1 MIGWEAGVSDLAS
14 CCFFF
19 AAGSWVCSDGFPPE
33 RLSWVL
39 LCLLFFLPLRS
50 VLFSLLEF
58 SFFAEVRLVVF
69 VPLVGDARFGL
80 SLFASCSCLLLLL
93 MSWGG
98 FFCVGGYACC
108 GVCVFSSASP
118 CCKESL
124 RGAPLCMHCL
134 LLLLFVPSS
143 CFLSICLFLSC
154 LFLFL
159 MHAHAWRRRTLGL
172 SLMSSYDAALVTQA
186 LRPAYCSP
194 SVLLPHLFVLMA
206 DAAQAAPR
214 HQRRKEARAQAD
226 EDVRRVRQR
235 MDDADVRLDTLEGR
249 LRGHDLRL
257 QYLEAPLKL
266 VLKKFKAPV
275 EFWAAKDN
283 GFQAAKS
290 AFSAAFI
297 QELRDA
303 GGVTVQHLLEEAEPI
318 LAELDSHVVIGIFRT
333 GGATQDKDGNIIP
346 DAVLRLQPGDQGL
359 RLGYLLSSIG
369 RHLGEDRVVHTDR
382 PRKHQGEKG
391 KGKGKGKAQGK
402 GKDKGLAQ
410 PKRAAGRGA

>member
-1 MIGWEAGVSDLAS
+1 MQVLPAS
-14 CCFFF
+14 
-19 AAGSWVCSDGFPPE
+19 SS
-33 RLSWVL
+33 
-39 LCLLFFLPLRS
+39 LCP
-50 VLFSLLEF
+50 V
-58 SFFAEVRLVVF
+58 
-69 VPLVGDARFGL
+69 
-80 SLFASCSCLLLLL
+80 LLLLVRML
-93 MSWGG
+93 
-98 FFCVGGYACC
+98 V
-108 GVCVFSSASP
+108 VVVLVF
-118 CCKESL
+118 
-124 RGAPLCMHCL
+124 
-134 LLLLFVPSS
+134 V
-143 CFLSICLFLSC
+143 
-154 LFLFL
+154 L
-159 MHAHAWRRRTLGL
+159 MHVHAWRRRFLGL
-172 SLMSSYDAALVTQA
+172 SLLSSYDAALVTQA
-186 LRPAYCSP
+186 LRPAYCLP
-194 SVLLPHLFVLMA
+194 SVPTPPFFVLMA

-214 HQRRKEARAQAD
+214 HQRRKEARAQTD

-333 GGATQDKDGNIIP
+333 GGATQDKDGNLIP

-369 RHLGEDRVVHTDR
+369 RHLGEDRVVHQDR

-391 KGKGKGKAQGK
+391 KGKGKGKAPGK

-410 PKRAAGRGA
+410 PKRAAGRGV

>member
-1 MIGWEAGVSDLAS
+1 
-14 CCFFF
+14 
-19 AAGSWVCSDGFPPE
+19 
-33 RLSWVL
+33 
-39 LCLLFFLPLRS
+39 
-50 VLFSLLEF
+50 
-58 SFFAEVRLVVF
+58 
-69 VPLVGDARFGL
+69 
-80 SLFASCSCLLLLL
+80 
-93 MSWGG
+93 
-98 FFCVGGYACC
+98 
-108 GVCVFSSASP
+108 
-118 CCKESL
+118 
-124 RGAPLCMHCL
+124 
-134 LLLLFVPSS
+134 
-143 CFLSICLFLSC
+143 
-154 LFLFL
+154 
-159 MHAHAWRRRTLGL
+159 
-172 SLMSSYDAALVTQA
+172 MSSYDAALMTQA
-186 LRPAYCSP
+186 LRPAYCLLSA
-194 SVLLPHLFVLMA
+194 LLPRLFIIMA
-206 DAAQAAPR
+206 DAAPAAPR
-214 HQRRKEARAQAD
+214 HQRRKEARAQTD

-318 LAELDSHVVIGIFRT
+318 LAELDSHVIIGIFRT
-333 GGATQDKDGNIIP
+333 GGSTQDRDGTIIP
-346 DAVLRLQPGDQGL
+346 DAVLRLHPGDQGF

-391 KGKGKGKAQGK
+391 KGKGKGKVQGK
-402 GKDKGLAQ
+402 GKDKGVAQ

>member
-1 MIGWEAGVSDLAS
+1 MHALLAS
-14 CCFFF
+14 
-19 AAGSWVCSDGFPPE
+19 SS
-33 RLSWVL
+33 
-39 LCLLFFLPLRS
+39 LCP
-50 VLFSLLEF
+50 V
-58 SFFAEVRLVVF
+58 
-69 VPLVGDARFGL
+69 
-80 SLFASCSCLLLLL
+80 LLLL
-93 MSWGG
+93 
-98 FFCVGGYACC
+98 VH
-108 GVCVFSSASP
+108 VFVVVV
-118 CCKESL
+118 L
-124 RGAPLCMHCL
+124 I
-134 LLLLFVPSS
+134 FV
-143 CFLSICLFLSC
+143 
-154 LFLFL
+154 L
-159 MHAHAWRRRTLGL
+159 MHVHAWRRRTLGL
-172 SLMSSYDAALVTQA
+172 SLLSSYDAALVTQA
-186 LRPAYCSP
+186 LRPAYCLP
-194 SVLLPHLFVLMA
+194 SVPHPLLFVLMA

-214 HQRRKEARAQAD
+214 HQRRKEARAQTD

-275 EFWAAKDN
+275 EFWAAKDS

-318 LAELDSHVVIGIFRT
+318 IAELDSHVVIGIFRT
-333 GGATQDKDGNIIP
+333 GGATQDKDGNLIP

-410 PKRAAGRGA
+410 PKRAAGRGV

>member
-1 MIGWEAGVSDLAS
+1 MHALLAS
-14 CCFFF
+14 
-19 AAGSWVCSDGFPPE
+19 SS
-33 RLSWVL
+33 
-39 LCLLFFLPLRS
+39 LCP
-50 VLFSLLEF
+50 V
-58 SFFAEVRLVVF
+58 
-69 VPLVGDARFGL
+69 
-80 SLFASCSCLLLLL
+80 LLLLVL
-93 MSWGG
+93 M
-98 FFCVGGYACC
+98 FVA
-108 GVCVFSSASP
+108 VVLVFVS
-118 CCKESL
+118 
-124 RGAPLCMHCL
+124 MH
-134 LLLLFVPSS
+134 V
-143 CFLSICLFLSC
+143 
-154 LFLFL
+154 
-159 MHAHAWRRRTLGL
+159 HAWRRRTLGL
-172 SLMSSYDAALVTQA
+172 SLLSSYDAALVTQA
-186 LRPAYCSP
+186 LRPAYCLP
-194 SVLLPHLFVLMA
+194 SVPPPLLFVIMA

-214 HQRRKEARAQAD
+214 HQRRKEARAQTD

-266 VLKKFKAPV
+266 VLKKLKAPV

-333 GGATQDKDGNIIP
+333 GGGHSGQ
-346 DAVLRLQPGDQGL
+346 GDQGL

-369 RHLGEDRVVHTDR
+369 RHLGEDRVVHQDR

-391 KGKGKGKAQGK
+391 KGKGKGKGPGK

-410 PKRAAGRGA
+410 PKRAAGRGV